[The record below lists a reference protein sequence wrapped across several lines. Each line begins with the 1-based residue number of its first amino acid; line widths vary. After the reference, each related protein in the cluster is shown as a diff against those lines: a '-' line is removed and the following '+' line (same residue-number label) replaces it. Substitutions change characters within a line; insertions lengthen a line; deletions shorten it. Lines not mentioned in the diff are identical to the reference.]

1 MIAPQILD
9 MLKRKDLVN
18 LATAMNASGCARMS
32 KAELIELVRTRSAS
46 SGGESPSPD
55 LTTPGSNATVVPEAA
70 VGDDVAKK
78 PRGRR
83 GRKSATNEP
92 AKSEASDSPI
102 TTAEQDKPTVIEP
115 EKKPRARRGRKSAA
129 TEPTTVDVPV
139 AVPTAVVETAVAEQ
153 EKPAENATEP
163 KPRGRRGRKSATA
176 EPATPEAPAVPS
188 VAVESEKPV
197 EVASEPKPRGRRGR
211 KSATAEPATPEA
223 PAVPSVAVEPEKPVE
238 IAPEPKPRGRRGRK
252 SATAEPATPEAPAV
266 PSVAVEPEKPVE
278 IAPEPKPRGR
288 RGRKSATSEAT
299 TPDVSADVVEQEKP
313 AASEPVKKRRGR
325 KSAHDSSTPLFDVIT
340 PATDLPPA
348 ESQESTPSAKPKRGR
363 PRREPEGVQPEAP
376 TVENVA
382 PTPEVAEAPSKK
394 RGRKPRVKEADSVA
408 KESDSSAPPQTRQN
422 DEPTVST
429 PTATSVAEPA
439 TPEPVEPTKKARRPY
454 TRRKKME
461 EKPEVAS
468 TPDVAADVTTEP
480 ADGATSIP
488 TAIDAPVATSNESS
502 NEHEPPKRRRGR
514 RAKNADADSTSG
526 EQSADPKQ
534 RRGRRTTLEEGQGET
549 EPRAARPASGSSLD
563 VKTDDLAKPEIEET
577 SEKTR
582 RQPVMPQR
590 EKTDRIVLIVCDP
603 HWLRACWETSDALLE
618 RVRAAMGRHWHTA
631 DPILR
636 VYRVERETNGST
648 IRREMV
654 ADVVV
659 QLELNNWYVQV
670 DDPPQHFMVE
680 LGYRARDGQ
689 FFTLVSSNIVT
700 TPQRYIHDA
709 FSRPVFNPVSP
720 GFDPNPYRNGDRI
733 GRSRVEGDLP
743 TPLRRRS
750 LGANLEIVQPTSDQ
764 NGRVGARLSEEFT
777 PYEDKLQLDVDAE
790 VVIRGKVSEG
800 ASVKVKEEPILVNS
814 EGAFSVRFSLPER
827 RHVYPVVATSGDG
840 VETHTIIIAIDRNT
854 KTLDPV
860 FREDED

>member
-92 AKSEASDSPI
+92 AKSGASDSPI

-188 VAVESEKPV
+188 VAVEPEKPV
-197 EVASEPKPRGRRGR
+197 EIAPEPKPRGRQGR
-211 KSATAEPATPEA
+211 KSAPAEPATPEA
-223 PAVPSVAVEPEKPVE
+223 PAVPSVAVEPEKH
-238 IAPEPKPRGRRGRK
+238 
-252 SATAEPATPEAPAV
+252 
-266 PSVAVEPEKPVE
+266 VE

-299 TPDVSADVVEQEKP
+299 TPDVPADVVEQEKP

-363 PRREPEGVQPEAP
+363 PRREPEGVQPE
-376 TVENVA
+376 A

-454 TRRKKME
+454 TRRKKTE

-468 TPDVAADVTTEP
+468 TPDVAADVTSEP

-502 NEHEPPKRRRGR
+502 NEQEPPKRRRGR
-514 RAKNADADSTSG
+514 RAKNADSTSG

-534 RRGRRTTLEEGQGET
+534 RRGRRTTLEEGRGET

-563 VKTDDLAKPEIEET
+563 VKTDDLAKSEIEET

-733 GRSRVEGDLP
+733 GRPRVEGDLP

>member
-153 EKPAENATEP
+153 EKPAENAT
-163 KPRGRRGRKSATA
+163 
-176 EPATPEAPAVPS
+176 
-188 VAVESEKPV
+188 
-197 EVASEPKPRGRRGR
+197 
-211 KSATAEPATPEA
+211 
-223 PAVPSVAVEPEKPVE
+223 
-238 IAPEPKPRGRRGRK
+238 EPKPRGRRGRK

-454 TRRKKME
+454 TRRKKTE

-468 TPDVAADVTTEP
+468 TPNVAADVTTEP

-502 NEHEPPKRRRGR
+502 NEQEPPKRRRGR
-514 RAKNADADSTSG
+514 RAKNADSGADSTSG

-733 GRSRVEGDLP
+733 GRPRVEGDLP

-750 LGANLEIVQPTSDQ
+750 LGSNLEIVQPTSDQ